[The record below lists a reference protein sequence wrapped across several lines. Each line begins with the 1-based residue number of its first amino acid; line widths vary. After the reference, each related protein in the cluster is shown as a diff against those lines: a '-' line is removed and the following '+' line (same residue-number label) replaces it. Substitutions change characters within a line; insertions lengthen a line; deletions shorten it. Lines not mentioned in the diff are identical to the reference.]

1 MEFNLINQTSILV
14 LLTLII
20 LIFLSIISWYII
32 INKFIETKQQ
42 QRFYLYFIKNY
53 TKDFD
58 WPKNFESNL
67 LHEFSNENP
76 KNSKKFSAINHLC
89 HNLINLKNIL
99 SKYQSHEAKKE
110 ILTLHLSQSLDEIK
124 IYLDRGLTILASIGS
139 CTPFI
144 GLFGTVLGIYHA
156 LGNINNNN
164 SAISLNAISGPIA
177 ESLIA
182 TAIGLFCAIPAIISY
197 NFLVRSN
204 RLLTQNLRHL

>member
-1 MEFNLINQTSILV
+1 M
-14 LLTLII
+14 
-20 LIFLSIISWYII
+20 
-32 INKFIETKQQ
+32 
-42 QRFYLYFIKNY
+42 
-53 TKDFD
+53 
-58 WPKNFESNL
+58 
-67 LHEFSNENP
+67 
-76 KNSKKFSAINHLC
+76 
-89 HNLINLKNIL
+89 
-99 SKYQSHEAKKE
+99 
-110 ILTLHLSQSLDEIK
+110 HLSQSLDEIK
-124 IYLDRGLTILASIGS
+124 IYLDRGLTILASIGT

-204 RLLTQNLRHL
+204 RLLTQNLRHLSEQIVVYISNQHNLNHA